1 MKLLGLLTSADVKV
15 SQERLVPYSR
25 CYALQLNYKGHYPI
39 PKYTDNFVIVFWG
52 WGLGNA
58 LKTVGPI
65 VSYFLYLGSEQLG
78 PNTYKMW

>member
-1 MKLLGLLTSADVKV
+1 MTWALGLLLHLSVKDFKGMKLLGLLTSADVKV

-58 LKTVGPI
+58 LKTVGP
-65 VSYFLYLGSEQLG
+65 
-78 PNTYKMW
+78 